1 MFDPFLRE
9 ALYGAQN
16 HLQPFEVF
24 YKEQLKLRQQANT
37 PDPPHKRP
45 NFNEGKDQFKKGSL
59 VYIDFV
65 DDYQVSRKYNIKR
78 GPIFEISEVN
88 TLQRP
93 FLYKLKDVY
102 TDKEAL
108 GWYYGRELARADLST
123 DLEVE
128 RVLKEKT
135 LQNGKTLIYCKFKDH
150 DESFNRWIQKE

>member
-1 MFDPFLRE
+1 MWCILTTIHSVALIRGPQPQFIFHVWHLLRE

-16 HLQPFEVF
+16 HLQPFEVL

-37 PDPPHKRP
+37 PDPPNKRP

-108 GWYYGRELARADLST
+108 GWYYGR
-123 DLEVE
+123 
-128 RVLKEKT
+128 
-135 LQNGKTLIYCKFKDH
+135 
-150 DESFNRWIQKE
+150 